1 MVLFSW
7 SAINKG
13 GDFLDS
19 CYMGFDPNLWIVG
32 LDPPFTAPYYGHRI
46 YASSP
51 RAHLWYFKPLED
63 PRWSYAWRLPPGPPT
78 VGYSILRTPTAQDEK
93 ELGISKFLRQDTIYE
108 FLDIDGQWKSIYRF
122 GTDSIFYH
130 NVLNPPPRSPSTNW
144 QDTIQNDMFALSG
157 PFFLEPGDTA
167 RYSVG
172 ILFSDSLDELIVMD
186 EHLQRMVR
194 EGLARPSPPPAPR
207 VTTRALDRAVRV
219 TWDDR
224 AESATDPVVPD
235 SLGRAF
241 YGYRVLRAPAEDG
254 PFVEIGRWVMDSLLV
269 HEYVDRGADLS
280 GLKNNVRYYYR
291 VLAFDEGSEVLGFEP
306 MESEVIEGTNGVS
319 EVPALER
326 TNALAQGGST
336 ELAGGTLGDVRLD
349 PLLPRDATTF
359 NALLTGRTIGASLSA
374 ETDSVRYKL
383 KAVFRD
389 SLTGSTHEATIDPG
403 LWIHGSA
410 EREGERD
417 SSALVENLF
426 GWNAADAVVRYRLE
440 QQADS
445 FRVLPGEIGS
455 ASGADVPV
463 IVQDSLK
470 VTGIKTYTPYTSAA
484 RDLEMEFLP
493 GGIDTINVSLGRI
506 FRYLTV
512 WVRDLASGQELIGGT
527 DYTFRGTG
535 LLPQGGVSLQMKPQ
549 RYYFTDSLANGTY
562 WEFGHQLATYGSVV
576 AFDYPDRGRGNGKP
590 GLTFPWASGH
600 RRGAVDFQEGDRVVL
615 RWRGGIR
622 GEFPRDAVVEM
633 TGGEP
638 LLQEVT
644 EGMLEKVRIVPN
656 PYYGPS

>member
-1 MVLFSW
+1 LF
-7 SAINKG
+7 
-13 GDFLDS
+13 
-19 CYMGFDPNLWIVG
+19 
-32 LDPPFTAPYYGHRI
+32 
-46 YASSP
+46 
-51 RAHLWYFKPLED
+51 
-63 PRWSYAWRLPPGPPT
+63 
-78 VGYSILRTPTAQDEK
+78 
-93 ELGISKFLRQDTIYE
+93 
-108 FLDIDGQWKSIYRF
+108 
-122 GTDSIFYH
+122 
-130 NVLNPPPRSPSTNW
+130 
-144 QDTIQNDMFALSG
+144 NDLIALTG
-157 PFFLEPGDTA
+157 PFILAPGDTA
-167 RYSVG
+167 HYSVG

-194 EGLARPSPPPAPR
+194 EGLARPSAPPAPR

-219 TWDDR
+219 TWDSR

-254 PFVEIGRWVMDSLLV
+254 PFVEIGRWVKDSLLV
-269 HEYVDRGADLS
+269 HEYVDRGTDLG

-291 VLAFDEGSEVLGFEP
+291 VLAFDEGSELLGLEP
-306 MESEVIEGTNGVS
+306 MESEVIDGTNGVS

-349 PLLPRDATTF
+349 PLVPRDATTF
-359 NALLTGRTIGASLSA
+359 NALMTGRTINVTLGA

-403 LWIHGSA
+403 LWIHGSL
-410 EREGERD
+410 EREGVRD
-417 SSALVENLF
+417 SSEVIENLF
-426 GWNAADAVVRYRLE
+426 GWNAADAVLRYRFE

-445 FRVLPGEIGS
+445 FRVMPGEIVS
-455 ASGADVPV
+455 VSSADVPV

-470 VTGIKTYTPYTSAA
+470 VTGIKTYSPYTSAA
-484 RDLEMEFLP
+484 RDLEVEFLA
-493 GGIDTINVSLGRI
+493 GGVDTINVSLGRI

-512 WVRDLASGQELIGGT
+512 RVRELESGQELVGGT

-549 RYYFTDSLANGTY
+549 RYYLTDSLANGTY

-576 AFDYPDRGRGNGKP
+576 AFDYPDRGKGNGKP

-600 RRGAVDFQEGDRVVL
+600 RRGAVDFQEGDRAIL

-638 LLQEVT
+638 LLEEVT

-656 PYYGPS
+656 PYMVRHEAQRTEPQLYFNNLPEECEIRIYTVALDLVKVLTHKGGSRQEWDLLTEGGELVASQLLLAHIEAPGGASTVKRFAVIVGK